1 MPVCSASLANG
12 QPCTKRSKHVH
23 EGRQFCGIHRRFQLP
38 RLPAP
43 VQRPPAAVQPPP
55 VVVQRPPAAVQP
67 PPAAVQPNF
76 VAAQPLPL
84 VLQAAP
90 RQPVAEQN
98 LHLELER
105 VQGALA
111 VLRREQARLRRL
123 QRAAALERARR
134 VVVHMPPQILARDP
148 VGEVDL
154 RAFGQDTQ
162 SVHRSA
168 IQSSTEA
175 GLGVILARPL
185 GQGQNTMPE
194 ITTAFNAVKFINRAR
209 VLQELKNDIGARNL
223 VAFNHTFKVVLD
235 HVWATIRTHEHKGE
249 LVRRLFQELYGGIGM
264 CSNGKMCRLLCVLQ
278 GFDDQVVA
286 VVSRDAFQSKFA
298 TLAKLPMA
306 QRAAAAQTVFND
318 YKIPEAERDAWLEPL
333 LEA

>member
-1 MPVCSASLANG
+1 MVVQPPPVAVQRPPVA
-12 QPCTKRSKHVH
+12 
-23 EGRQFCGIHRRFQLP
+23 
-38 RLPAP
+38 
-43 VQRPPAAVQPPP
+43 VQRPPA
-55 VVVQRPPAAVQP
+55 
-67 PPAAVQPNF
+67 
-76 VAAQPLPL
+76 VAPLPL

-98 LHLELER
+98 LHIELER
-105 VQGALA
+105 VQAALA
-111 VLRREQARLRRL
+111 VLRREQARLRRW
-123 QRAAALERARR
+123 QRVVELERERH
-134 VVVHMPPQILARDP
+134 VVVDLPPQIIARDP

-162 SVHRSA
+162 NVHRSA
-168 IQSSTEA
+168 IQNSTA
-175 GLGVILARPL
+175 AALRVILARPL
-185 GQGQNTMPE
+185 GQGQDTIPE
-194 ITTAFNAVKFINRAR
+194 IATEFNAARFQNRRAR
-209 VLQELKNDIGARNL
+209 VLRELDWDLASRDL
-223 VAFNHTFKVVLD
+223 AAFDHSFKDVLD
-235 HVWATIRTHEHKGE
+235 HVWATIRTHEHKDE
-249 LVRRLFQELYGGIGM
+249 LVRRLFQELYDGIGM

-318 YKIPEAERDAWLEPL
+318 YEIPEPERDAWLEPL